1 MKSCC
6 GHQGT
11 AARGKV
17 NRLQKRTARDP
28 VQSDINQAEDVS
40 GANAQEILRRLGLE
54 GSNVPAELEEFI
66 DCHAKSPNDLRP
78 WRASS
83 AALA

>member
-1 MKSCC
+1 VYVYFDAMKSCC

-28 VQSDINQAEDVS
+28 IQSDSNQAEDVS
-40 GANAQEILRRLGLE
+40 GANAQEILRRIGL
-54 GSNVPAELEEFI
+54 
-66 DCHAKSPNDLRP
+66 
-78 WRASS
+78 
-83 AALA
+83 